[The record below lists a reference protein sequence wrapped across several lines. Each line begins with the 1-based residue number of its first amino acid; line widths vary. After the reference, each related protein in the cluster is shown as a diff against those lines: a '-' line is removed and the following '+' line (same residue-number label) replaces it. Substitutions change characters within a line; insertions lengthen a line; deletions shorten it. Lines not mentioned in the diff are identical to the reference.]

1 MNANF
6 IKARIDAVI
15 QIAEMRA
22 AENAILEEWYNST
35 ADSARKIQSHIEKD
49 VIEFENMAL
58 ALSALQ
64 SNVPMVDT
72 SILFN
77 GVDEMLKELDRYD
90 PGDADTAYGSVIKVT
105 KDSLANVGS
114 TIIDAIQSLSIL
126 EAALGLDKI
135 PDQFILKEPIMV
147 SEKRNINLPSQ
158 ICDMHDPFSSV
169 AALNSTSTEVVS
181 EDTAEKEKTVPDSDE
196 PETDDNSE
204 PEEEKIVDKTPD
216 EKPRT
221 LFGVPIEQ
229 IEEAVPD
236 INIEA
241 LIEPAP
247 STTAAAAP
255 DKNPGV
261 KPQKLSRGFTEVHL
275 PNFPTDQF
283 MISEKNLLV
292 DRYTGRVIRT
302 FRRHGTEMVA
312 IRHHGSNTEELFEF
326 EDIIKAA
333 RDDNESK
340 PKSQTV
346 DEKTHR
352 EVREERFRFVD
363 WIDGLPKTKYKVFE
377 SGRIYDTVHGEFI
390 TVSGERVTLSAG
402 DRESKTPGVHSP
414 MFAFTRQSIVYRAF
428 HPEVRDKIK
437 LHIKFKDGNRKNCAL
452 SNLVYNG

>member
-22 AENAILEEWYNST
+22 AENAILEGWYNST

-77 GVDEMLKELDRYD
+77 GHASMLKELDRYD
-90 PGDADTAYGSVIKVT
+90 PGDVDTAYGSVIKVT

-114 TIIDAIQSLSIL
+114 TIIEAIQSLSIL

-135 PDQFILKEPIMV
+135 PERFILKEPIMV
-147 SEKRNINLPSQ
+147 SEKTPIA
-158 ICDMHDPFSSV
+158 SV
-169 AALNSTSTEVVS
+169 VVS
-181 EDTAEKEKTVPDSDE
+181 EDTVEDTVEETVPDSEEPE
-196 PETDDNSE
+196 PETDNSE
-204 PEEEKIVDKTPD
+204 PEEEKTVEEKSD

-229 IEEAVPD
+229 IEEAVPN
-236 INIEA
+236 INVEA

-247 STTAAAAP
+247 STTAAAP
-255 DKNPGV
+255 NKNPGV
-261 KPQKLSRGFTEVHL
+261 KPQKLSRGFMEVHL
-275 PNFPTDQF
+275 PNFPEDQF

-312 IRHHGSNTEELFEF
+312 IRHHGSNAEELFEF

-333 RDDNESK
+333 RGDNESK
-340 PKSQTV
+340 PESQTM
-346 DEKTHR
+346 DEKAQDR
-352 EVREERFRFVD
+352 VREERFRFVD

-402 DRESKTPGVHSP
+402 DRDSKTPGVHSP

-437 LHIKFKDGNRKNCAL
+437 LQIKFRDGNRKNCAL